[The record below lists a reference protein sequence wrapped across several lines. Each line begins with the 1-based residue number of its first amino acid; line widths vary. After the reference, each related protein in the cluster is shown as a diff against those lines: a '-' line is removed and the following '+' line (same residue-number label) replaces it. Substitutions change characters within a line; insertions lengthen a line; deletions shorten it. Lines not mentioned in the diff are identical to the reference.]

1 MTGIRECSM
10 GKKLIIRGK
19 LDQADLDLLRKE
31 LSPRRLYLQVVI
43 DNPGKAPRF
52 RSFSQPWN

>member
-31 LSPRRLYLQVVI
+31 LSSRRLYLQVII
-43 DNPGKAPRF
+43 DNPEEAPRF
-52 RSFSQPWN
+52 RSFLQPWN

>member
-1 MTGIRECSM
+1 M

-31 LSPRRLYLQVVI
+31 LSPRGLYLQVVI
-43 DNPGKAPRF
+43 DNPGEAPRF

>member
-1 MTGIRECSM
+1 M

-31 LSPRRLYLQVVI
+31 LSSRRLYLQVII
-43 DNPGKAPRF
+43 DNPEEAPRF
-52 RSFSQPWN
+52 RSFLQPWN

>member
-1 MTGIRECSM
+1 M

-31 LSPRRLYLQVVI
+31 LSPRGLYLQGVI
-43 DNPGKAPRF
+43 DNPGEAPRF
-52 RSFSQPWN
+52 RSFFQPWN

>member
-1 MTGIRECSM
+1 MAGIRKCSM

-31 LSPRRLYLQVVI
+31 LSPRGLYLQVVI
-43 DNPGKAPRF
+43 DNPGEAPRF
-52 RSFSQPWN
+52 RSFFQPWN

>member
-31 LSPRRLYLQVVI
+31 LSSRRLYLQVII
-43 DNPGKAPRF
+43 DNLEEAPRF
-52 RSFSQPWN
+52 RSFLQPWN